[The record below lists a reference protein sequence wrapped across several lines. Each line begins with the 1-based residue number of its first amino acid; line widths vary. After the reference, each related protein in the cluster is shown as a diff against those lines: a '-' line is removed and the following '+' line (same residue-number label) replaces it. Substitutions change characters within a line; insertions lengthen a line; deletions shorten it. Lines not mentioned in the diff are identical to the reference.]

1 MAIVY
6 VQFPKTGL
14 GNLLLIWARA
24 RVFSKIHDLPL
35 VTSSWWGIR
44 WGAWLRREQKKRVYW
59 GYFNETSYCE
69 RLKAAIYLKTSKVI
83 AEPPLTKTPSFKT
96 QKKILFL
103 FRDVVTSS
111 DLFDGLREQRDFLKE
126 EILQLLKPE
135 LKNKLDHYPAPVIS
149 VHIRRGDFK
158 IANPITPLSFFI
170 DAVRQIRK
178 SVGAEWPVTVFTDAE
193 SYEITDMLNEPGV
206 VLAAPKPDILDI
218 LLMSKSKAIVLSQ
231 SSTFSYWSAFL
242 SEAII
247 IMNDNDW
254 QKRLMNKGYQKEF
267 RINTH
272 SKDAYQELIGFLER
286 NREVL

>member
-1 MAIVY
+1 LAIVY

-59 GYFNETSYCE
+59 GCFNETSYCE
-69 RLKAAIYLKTSKVI
+69 RLKAVISLKTSKVI

-135 LKNKLDHYPAPVIS
+135 LKNKLDHYPIPVIS

-193 SYEITDMLNEPGV
+193 SHEITDMLKEPGV

-254 QKRLMNKGYQKEF
+254 QERLMNKGYQKEF

-272 SKDAYQELIGFLER
+272 NKDAYQALIGFLER